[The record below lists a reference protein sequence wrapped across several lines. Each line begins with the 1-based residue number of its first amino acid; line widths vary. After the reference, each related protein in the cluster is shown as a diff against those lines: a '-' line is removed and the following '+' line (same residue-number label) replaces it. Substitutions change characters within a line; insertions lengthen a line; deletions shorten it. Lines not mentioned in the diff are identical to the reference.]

1 MIPCLGRLIWPFRCV
16 ATCARLAHARFQVRS
31 LARLGRVLRLG
42 QLNRP
47 RGQHVLAAEAGVA
60 FATVG
65 VEDLERG
72 SPARW
77 AGPIA
82 GDDHLRLLS
91 DDVPAEPDPRPAGQL
106 QADAGRLADR
116 GRETGAG

>member
-1 MIPCLGRLIWPFRCV
+1 
-16 ATCARLAHARFQVRS
+16 VRS
-31 LARLGRVLRLG
+31 LPRLGRALRSGRLNQP
-42 QLNRP
+42 QLRFVAEEV
-47 RGQHVLAAEAGVA
+47 RLAEAGVA